1 MFYEFQVPDNLEDR
15 LNHSAS
21 PLHKAASFQGKK
33 QLRVT
38 DTAIGYII
46 GPFWLSGRE
55 GWIGWRCDLFMRY
68 ILNLVGP
75 AIKQNEFYFFCS
87 KMFNFV

>member
-46 GPFWLSGRE
+46 GPFWLSGLE
-55 GWIGWRCDLFMRY
+55 GWTLEARPFHDIYFEPGWTG
-68 ILNLVGP
+68 N
-75 AIKQNEFYFFCS
+75 KT
-87 KMFNFV
+87 K